1 MYQLSLRKE
10 TILNH
15 CRYDWIYYVLMTI
28 VVAAIWEFVFYA
40 LADLGAASVSF
51 SFVNLYAPTEEQMEP
66 LIERMKQ
73 QFPWALKVY
82 TREYHTEPVE
92 MQPDDL
98 MAQIRL
104 ASEQMDPRSKT
115 GLLIF
120 DKKDFDMLME
130 EGLLLPLEDS
140 IYEHIRKEL
149 PFSHMVHMRKNKDT
163 GCFSIYAVSLED
175 FSILSEVG
183 LTKKWR
189 RDKMIGI
196 SSNTRNI
203 KDTTKVLLWLA
214 SQK

>member
-10 TILNH
+10 AILNH

-28 VVAAIWEFVFYA
+28 IVITAWEFVFYA

-51 SFVNLYAPTEEQMEP
+51 SFVNLSAPDEEQMEP
-66 LIERMKQ
+66 LIEQIKQ

-82 TREYHTEPVE
+82 TREYYTEPVE
-92 MQPDDL
+92 MQTDDL
-98 MAQIRL
+98 LAQIRL
-104 ASEQMDPRSKT
+104 ASEQMDPRSKM

-140 IYEHIRKEL
+140 IYEHIRHKL

-163 GCFSIYAVSLED
+163 GYYSIYAVSLED
-175 FSILSEVG
+175 FSALSKVG